1 MQLPLVA
8 ATVLLAIQAPQLAAA
23 QCNRTFVPHTF
34 QAPKIDAQYAATS
47 AGTGSLLSA
56 NYDSPTAGKLMEH
69 NYFQHP
75 TGFAGNPS
83 ATQTQFGRN
92 APRRHPSNTWSANI
106 GLSFLME
113 GVSFEHKVPPSP
125 LPIDQMFKQHLA
137 SEVTKALC
145 KTHVTSQ
152 NIVYDVRPFH
162 ATRLLAWSG
171 ALEDQLT
178 LASHADFLTPVAEV
192 PRSPSFRRPEYD
204 HVELVWRSNGLE
216 LRTFRRVRRLRRCG
230 YAPARLTA
238 VIPLQVKSSRG
249 PEKGWDLHPNDTQ
262 PNLGFQWHL
271 HVSNDGTTRFTFEIK
286 TRPTHAPES
295 LTAANRSDAPPRIA
309 QDRN

>member
-1 MQLPLVA
+1 MQLPLVL
-8 ATVLLAIQAPQLAAA
+8 ATVLLAIQAPQLATA
-23 QCNRTFVPHTF
+23 QCNRTCVPHTF

-47 AGTGSLLSA
+47 AGNGSLLSA

-92 APRRHPSNTWSANI
+92 APRRHLSNTWSTNI
-106 GLSFLME
+106 GFTFLME
-113 GVSFEHKVPPSP
+113 GVSFEHKAPPSP
-125 LPIDQMFKQHLA
+125 LPIDQMFKQDLA

-145 KTHVTSQ
+145 GTHVTSQ
-152 NIVYDVRPFH
+152 NIVNDVRPFH
-162 ATRLLAWSG
+162 ATRLLEWSG

-178 LASHADFLTPVAEV
+178 LASQTDFLTPVAEA
-192 PRSPSFRRPEYD
+192 PNSPSFRRPEYD

-216 LRTFRRVRRLRRCG
+216 LHTFRRVRRLRRCG

-249 PEKGWDLHPNDTQ
+249 PEKGWDLHPNDTH
-262 PNLGFQWHL
+262 PNLGTQWHL

>member
-8 ATVLLAIQAPQLAAA
+8 ATVLLAIQAPQLATA
-23 QCNRTFVPHTF
+23 QCNTADGPHTF
-34 QAPKIDAQYAATS
+34 HAPKIDAQYAATS

-56 NYDSPTAGKLMEH
+56 NFDAPTAGKLMEH

-92 APRRHPSNTWSANI
+92 APRRHPSNTCSTNI

-113 GVSFEHKVPPSP
+113 GVSFKHKVPPSP
-125 LPIDQMFKQHLA
+125 LPIDQMFKQELA
-137 SEVTKALC
+137 SEVTKTLC

-162 ATRLLAWSG
+162 ATRLLEWSG

-216 LRTFRRVRRLRRCG
+216 LRTFRRVRGRRPPL
-230 YAPARLTA
+230 PARLTA

-249 PEKGWDLHPNDTQ
+249 PEKG
-262 PNLGFQWHL
+262 
-271 HVSNDGTTRFTFEIK
+271 
-286 TRPTHAPES
+286 
-295 LTAANRSDAPPRIA
+295 
-309 QDRN
+309 

>member
-1 MQLPLVA
+1 
-8 ATVLLAIQAPQLAAA
+8 
-23 QCNRTFVPHTF
+23 
-34 QAPKIDAQYAATS
+34 
-47 AGTGSLLSA
+47 
-56 NYDSPTAGKLMEH
+56 
-69 NYFQHP
+69 
-75 TGFAGNPS
+75 
-83 ATQTQFGRN
+83 
-92 APRRHPSNTWSANI
+92 
-106 GLSFLME
+106 ME
-113 GVSFEHKVPPSP
+113 GVSFKHKVPPSP
-125 LPIDQMFKQHLA
+125 LPIDQMFKQELA

-152 NIVYDVRPFH
+152 NIVNDVRPFH
-162 ATRLLAWSG
+162 ATRLLEWSG

-216 LRTFRRVRRLRRCG
+216 LRTFRRVRGRRPPL
-230 YAPARLTA
+230 PARLTA

-249 PEKGWDLHPNDTQ
+249 PEKGWDLHPNDTH
-262 PNLGFQWHL
+262 PNLGTQWHL